1 MAEPPSTRWL
11 ALIAGLLFLNTLLL
25 VGVLFRMG
33 PSQVVSTAPGVK
45 ALNDDT
51 PTAPALRPEPTR
63 PAAPAAGAPSGGGP
77 TGGALDAVFA
87 SLVTPLERAVA
98 DMGGDPAQV
107 LPSDADVAAAV
118 ATGKLDSP
126 ESRAVLEKLEAGYA
140 AHNMPFPELGGP

>member
-1 MAEPPSTRWL
+1 VAEPPSTRWL

-33 PSQVVSTAPGVK
+33 PSQVTSAAPGVK
-45 ALNDDT
+45 ALNTDT
-51 PTAPALRPEPTR
+51 PVAPRPEPTR
-63 PAAPAAGAPSGGGP
+63 PVRTGSDAAP

-98 DMGGDPAQV
+98 DMGGDAAQV
-107 LPSDADVAAAV
+107 LPAEADVAAAV
-118 ATGKLDSP
+118 ATGRLDSA
-126 ESRAVLEKLEAGYA
+126 ESKAVLDKLEAGYA

>member
-25 VGVLFRMG
+25 VGVLFRLG
-33 PSQVVSTAPGVK
+33 PSQVASTAPGVK

-63 PAAPAAGAPSGGGP
+63 PSAPASGGGAP
-77 TGGALDAVFA
+77 AGGALDAVFA

-107 LPSDADVAAAV
+107 LPTDAAVAAAV

-126 ESRAVLEKLEAGYA
+126 ESKAVLDKLEAGYA